1 MCLCGWGDESPPQPE
16 PLCCVSGGEGEVWM
30 SMWGE
35 ERVYVGGEGCV
46 GGGVWGCLCGGR
58 GVCIYVEGGEMS
70 PSQFWPQTSLCSPYI
85 KGFWPWG
92 GPRTW
97 WRLGELRQRLRLA
110 TPGLQQGARLG
121 GPTLGAAE
129 PQAARVHLQHVGTDV
144 VQLQAGQC
152 PATGHAHQP
161 VPPRVIVHET
171 LCPEPV
177 LQGLL
182 QPPLQPPGTQ
192 PPAAPSPPGG

>member
-1 MCLCGWGDESPPQPE
+1 MSPPPTRACVCVCLC
-16 PLCCVSGGEGEVWM
+16 LGGVG
-30 SMWGE
+30 
-35 ERVYVGGEGCV
+35 VYVGGGARV
-46 GGGVWGCLCGGR
+46 SMWSQ
-58 GVCIYVEGGEMS
+58 GEMS
-70 PSQFWPQTSLCSPYI
+70 PSQFWPQTSLCSPYM
-85 KGFWPWG
+85 KGSWPWE

-97 WRLGELRQRLRLA
+97 WGLGELRQRLRLA
-110 TPGLQQGARLG
+110 TPGLQQGA
-121 GPTLGAAE
+121 TLGVPALGATE
-129 PQAARVHLQHVGTDV
+129 PQAAGVHLQHVGTDV
-144 VQLQAGQC
+144 IQLQAGQC

-192 PPAAPSPPGG
+192 PPAAPSPPGGREAPTPSPGCPWAPSPLAPAAPTSWGFA